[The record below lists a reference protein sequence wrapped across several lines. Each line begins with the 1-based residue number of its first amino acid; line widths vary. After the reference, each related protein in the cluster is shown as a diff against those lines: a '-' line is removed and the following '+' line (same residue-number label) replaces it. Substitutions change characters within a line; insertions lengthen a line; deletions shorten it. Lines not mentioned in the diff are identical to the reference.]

1 MQISSLALGLVKTNT
16 YFIENDKNVILVDPA
31 ADYELIIKKLIMN

>member
-16 YFIENDKNVILVDPA
+16 YFIENDKHVIIVDPA
-31 ADYELIIKKLIMN
+31 ADYELIIKIIML